1 LEKVLRKGL
10 RVVYGD
16 AEDSELW
23 DRLPLKRLKGVVLT
37 MPEFEVRF
45 KTVKQLRHKGFNGQI
60 GTICLHAE
68 EKQLLEKTGANFVIH
83 PLYEAGCQLAKQ
95 VMG

>member
-37 MPEFEVRF
+37 MPEFEVRS
-45 KTVKQLRHKGFNGQI
+45 KTVKQLRHKGFSGQI

-68 EKQLLEKTGANFVIH
+68 EKKSLVKN
-83 PLYEAGCQLAKQ
+83 GCRFCYLSAI
-95 VMG
+95 